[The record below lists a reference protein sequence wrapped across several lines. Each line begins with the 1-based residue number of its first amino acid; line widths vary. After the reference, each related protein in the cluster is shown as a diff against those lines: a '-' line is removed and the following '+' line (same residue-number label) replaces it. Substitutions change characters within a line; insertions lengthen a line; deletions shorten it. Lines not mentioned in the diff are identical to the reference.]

1 MISDLRRECWWG
13 TLTQNLKLSR
23 TQALGRTFYF
33 PPSQLC
39 IIRFYI
45 WNTLKIILPLSLMLP
60 PPSLHSL
67 GAPRIPGFCI
77 SLGLLTLPRP
87 LLSGALSQPELGTAP
102 SPHPQRGPPVPT
114 SQPHGHWEPHVSV
127 WGQISCPGGM
137 LCQCP
142 DEPQSWHL
150 PAQPWA
156 PNCSCCCSWD

>member
-1 MISDLRRECWWG
+1 MWSTPEVSREHSAQGMETGQARMQHPGWGGFLDDLRRECWWG
-13 TLTQNLKLSR
+13 TLTQNLKLRR

-114 SQPHGHWEPHVSV
+114 SQPHGH
-127 WGQISCPGGM
+127 
-137 LCQCP
+137 
-142 DEPQSWHL
+142 
-150 PAQPWA
+150 
-156 PNCSCCCSWD
+156 